1 MIVKVIYFDN
11 VFPEFK
17 KIIEYQNHRGFELLY
32 WSEMNEL
39 DRNNALAEADYFLV
53 ATIKITRDMINKAK
67 NLKMIQKTGVG
78 YDNIDIQAA
87 VEHNVAVCNTPGAN
101 ATGVAELTIA
111 FILSL
116 YRRLNL
122 LDSLT
127 KKAEWHMWD
136 YRLQSFELKGKTH
149 GFIGFGNIGKATAK
163 LSQAFG
169 TRIIYYDKSRLNE
182 EEERHYNYSYME
194 LDDVLRNSDVVSIHI
209 ALNQETM
216 NLISDRE
223 LVLMKR
229 NALLINV
236 ARGKIVDEEALF
248 KALGNKTISGAAID
262 TWANEPI
269 DADNPLLKLDNVIA
283 TPHIGAGTK
292 DTLDN
297 VLSMSF
303 RNFEDIEDGK
313 EPKFVVNDVNV
324 GNKVH
329 G

>member
-116 YRRLNL
+116 DR
-122 LDSLT
+122 
-127 KKAEWHMWD
+127 
-136 YRLQSFELKGKTH
+136 
-149 GFIGFGNIGKATAK
+149 
-163 LSQAFG
+163 
-169 TRIIYYDKSRLNE
+169 KS
-182 EEERHYNYSYME
+182 
-194 LDDVLRNSDVVSIHI
+194 VV
-209 ALNQETM
+209 
-216 NLISDRE
+216 
-223 LVLMKR
+223 
-229 NALLINV
+229 
-236 ARGKIVDEEALF
+236 
-248 KALGNKTISGAAID
+248 
-262 TWANEPI
+262 
-269 DADNPLLKLDNVIA
+269 
-283 TPHIGAGTK
+283 
-292 DTLDN
+292 
-297 VLSMSF
+297 
-303 RNFEDIEDGK
+303 
-313 EPKFVVNDVNV
+313 
-324 GNKVH
+324 
-329 G
+329 